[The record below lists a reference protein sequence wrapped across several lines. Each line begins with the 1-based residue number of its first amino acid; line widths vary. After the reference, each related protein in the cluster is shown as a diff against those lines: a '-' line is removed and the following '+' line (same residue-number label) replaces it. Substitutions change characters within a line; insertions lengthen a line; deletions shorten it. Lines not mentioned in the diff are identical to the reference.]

1 MLQWLQV
8 IDDKKYVVL
17 FGYIDHINYFYLFL
31 GYVYVFWWIRWK
43 VELRLRVIIMP
54 ISVNPFQWLR
64 RSHSWGMDLPTQP
77 LTEFSNPWCNM
88 FRRGNDGTVMAG
100 RKSTAPGAER
110 WCGNMWHKKS
120 HDVTSGW
127 RCWMMLGPSWGPRC
141 SSSLN
146 FQKKM
151 VQSSIT
157 SNSYGGAPAIAVVG
171 DANGHSLVCWDV
183 GPRTS
188 GSGLNPDDCRG
199 LLPI

>member
-110 WCGNMWHKKS
+110 
-120 HDVTSGW
+120 
-127 RCWMMLGPSWGPRC
+127 
-141 SSSLN
+141 
-146 FQKKM
+146 
-151 VQSSIT
+151 
-157 SNSYGGAPAIAVVG
+157 
-171 DANGHSLVCWDV
+171 
-183 GPRTS
+183 
-188 GSGLNPDDCRG
+188 
-199 LLPI
+199 